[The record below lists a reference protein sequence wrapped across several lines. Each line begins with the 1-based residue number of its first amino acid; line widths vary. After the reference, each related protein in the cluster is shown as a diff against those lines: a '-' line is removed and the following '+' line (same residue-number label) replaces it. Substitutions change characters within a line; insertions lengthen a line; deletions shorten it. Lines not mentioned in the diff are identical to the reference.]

1 MRLLFQTYTHL
12 FGGLLLTKNSKI
24 IKIKTTLFIQSGF
37 FLYKHYTYICRMEKE
52 HQIFGIRAIIEA
64 IQAGKEVDKVFIQK
78 EISGELMKDL
88 MKVMKRA
95 NINFSYVPVE
105 KLNRLTPN
113 NHQGAV
119 ATISPI
125 GFIDLEHLVEST
137 IASGSKPLFL
147 ILDQISDARNFG
159 AIIRTAECTGVNGI
173 IVQKAGSAPVNG
185 DTVKTSAGAVFN
197 VPICKVEHIK
207 DAIFYLQGSG
217 IKTVAAT
224 EKTDQNIY
232 DIALNEPVAI
242 IMGSEDRGI
251 NPSVLK
257 IVDEKAKLPMFGT
270 IGSLNVSVA
279 CGAFLYE
286 TVRQRS

>member
-1 MRLLFQTYTHL
+1 
-12 FGGLLLTKNSKI
+12 
-24 IKIKTTLFIQSGF
+24 
-37 FLYKHYTYICRMEKE
+37 MEKE

-64 IQAGKEVDKVFIQK
+64 IQAGATVDKVYIQK
-78 EISGELMKDL
+78 EASGDLMKDL
-88 MKVMKRA
+88 MKVMKRE

-125 GFIDLEHLVEST
+125 SFFDLESLIETVLEN
-137 IASGSKPLFL
+137 GKNPLFL
-147 ILDQISDARNFG
+147 VLDGISDARNFG

-173 IVQKAGSAPVNG
+173 IVQKSGSAPVNG

-197 VPICKVEHIK
+197 IPICKVDHIK
-207 DAIFYLQGSG
+207 DAIFLLQASG
-217 IKTVAAT
+217 IITVAAT
-224 EKTDQNIY
+224 EKTEQSLY
-232 DIALNEPVAI
+232 DVTLSGPTAI
-242 IMGSEDRGI
+242 VMGAEDRGI

-257 IVDEKAKLPMFGT
+257 IIDEKAKLPMFGT

-286 TVRQRS
+286 AVRQRN

>member
-1 MRLLFQTYTHL
+1 MQ
-12 FGGLLLTKNSKI
+12 
-24 IKIKTTLFIQSGF
+24 Q
-37 FLYKHYTYICRMEKE
+37 
-52 HQIFGIRAIIEA
+52 
-64 IQAGKEVDKVFIQK
+64 
-78 EISGELMKDL
+78 L
-88 MKVMKRA
+88 MKVMKK
-95 NINFSYVPVE
+95 NSINFSYVPVE
-105 KLNRLTPN
+105 KLNRLTSN

-119 ATISPI
+119 ATIAPI
-125 GFIDLEHLVEST
+125 SFVKLETLIDTVLSLSVG
-137 IASGSKPLFL
+137 SGKMPLFL
-147 ILDQISDARNFG
+147 ILDQLSDARNFG
-159 AIIRTAECTGVNGI
+159 AIIRTAECTGVDGI
-173 IVQKAGSAPVNG
+173 IVQKTGSAPVNG

-197 VPICKVEHIK
+197 VPICKVDHIK

-232 DIALNEPVAI
+232 DISLNEPVAI

-257 IVDEKAKLPMFGT
+257 IVDEKAKLPLFGT

-286 TVRQRS
+286 TVRQRQ

>member
-1 MRLLFQTYTHL
+1 
-12 FGGLLLTKNSKI
+12 
-24 IKIKTTLFIQSGF
+24 
-37 FLYKHYTYICRMEKE
+37 MEKE
-52 HQIFGIRAIIEA
+52 HLIFGIRAIIEA
-64 IQAGKEVDKVFIQK
+64 IQSGVAVDKVFIQK
-78 EISGELMKDL
+78 EATGELMKDL
-88 MKVMKRA
+88 MKVMKRSD
-95 NINFSYVPVE
+95 INFSYVPVE

-119 ATISPI
+119 ASISPI
-125 GFIDLEHLVEST
+125 GFIALEHLVDATLRKWKST
-137 IASGSKPLFL
+137 LIPN

-159 AIIRTAECTGVNGI
+159 AIIRTSECTGVNGI
-173 IVQKAGSAPVNG
+173 IVQKSGSAPVNG

-207 DAIFYLQGSG
+207 DVIFYLQGSG

-224 EKTDQNIY
+224 EKTEQIIY
-232 DIALNEPVAI
+232 DVALNEPVAI

-257 IVDEKAKLPMFGT
+257 IVDEKAKLPLFGT

-286 TVRQRS
+286 AVRQRS

>member
-1 MRLLFQTYTHL
+1 
-12 FGGLLLTKNSKI
+12 
-24 IKIKTTLFIQSGF
+24 
-37 FLYKHYTYICRMEKE
+37 MEKE

-64 IQAGKEVDKVFIQK
+64 IQSGKAVDKVFIQK
-78 EISGELMKDL
+78 EVSGELMKDL

-95 NINFSYVPVE
+95 NVNFSYVPVE

-119 ATISPI
+119 ASISPI
-125 GFIDLEHLVEST
+125 GFHDLETLVTKVTES
-137 IASGSKPLFL
+137 GKMPLFL

-159 AIIRTAECTGVNGI
+159 AIIRTAECTGVDGI

-197 VPICKVEHIK
+197 IPICKVEHIK

-224 EKTDQNIY
+224 EKSDSAIY
-232 DIALNEPVAI
+232 DISLNEPLAI
-242 IMGSEDRGI
+242 IVGSEDRGI

-286 TVRQRS
+286 TLRQRSLK

>member
-1 MRLLFQTYTHL
+1 
-12 FGGLLLTKNSKI
+12 
-24 IKIKTTLFIQSGF
+24 
-37 FLYKHYTYICRMEKE
+37 MEKE
-52 HQIFGIRAIIEA
+52 HQIFGIRAIIEGIQSGVA
-64 IQAGKEVDKVFIQK
+64 IDKVFIQ
-78 EISGELMKDL
+78 SDTQGDL
-88 MKVMKRA
+88 MKELLKVMKQKSV
-95 NINFSYVPVE
+95 NFSYVPVE

-125 GFIDLEHLVEST
+125 AFHDLETLIDQVVT
-137 IASGSKPLFL
+137 SGETPLFL
-147 ILDQISDARNFG
+147 LLDQLSDARNFG
-159 AIIRTAECTGVNGI
+159 AIIRTAECTGVHGI
-173 IVQKAGSAPVNG
+173 IVQKQGSAPVNG

-207 DAIFYLQGSG
+207 DAIYLLQASG

-224 EKTDQNIY
+224 EKTEQNIY
-232 DIALNEPVAI
+232 DISLKEGVAI

-257 IVDEKAKLPMFGT
+257 IVDEKGKLPMFGS

-286 TVRQRS
+286 TVRQRQ

>member
-1 MRLLFQTYTHL
+1 
-12 FGGLLLTKNSKI
+12 
-24 IKIKTTLFIQSGF
+24 
-37 FLYKHYTYICRMEKE
+37 MEKDN
-52 HQIFGIRAIIEA
+52 QIFGIRAIIEA
-64 IQAGKEVDKVFIQK
+64 INAKKEIDKVFVQK
-78 EISGELMKDL
+78 EAQGDLMQDL
-88 MKVMKRA
+88 MKTMKRN

-119 ATISPI
+119 ASIAPIS
-125 GFIDLEHLVEST
+125 FVSLETLVESVIET
-137 IASGSKPLFL
+137 GKKPLFL
-147 ILDQISDARNFG
+147 ILDQLSDARNFG
-159 AIIRTAECTGVNGI
+159 AIIRTAECTGVDGI
-173 IVQKAGSAPVNG
+173 IIQKQGSAPVNG

-197 VPICKVEHIK
+197 VPICKVDHIK

-224 EKTDQNIY
+224 EKTESHIY
-232 DIALNEPVAI
+232 DINLNEGVAI
-242 IMGSEDRGI
+242 IMGSEDRGV

-270 IGSLNVSVA
+270 IESLNVSVA

-286 TVRQRS
+286 ALRQRM

>member
-1 MRLLFQTYTHL
+1 
-12 FGGLLLTKNSKI
+12 
-24 IKIKTTLFIQSGF
+24 
-37 FLYKHYTYICRMEKE
+37 MEKDN
-52 HQIFGIRAIIEA
+52 QIFGIRAIIEA
-64 IQAGKEVDKVFIQK
+64 INAKKEIDKVFVQK
-78 EISGELMKDL
+78 DAQGDLMLDL
-88 MKVMKRA
+88 MKTMKRN

-119 ATISPI
+119 ATIAPI
-125 GFIDLEHLVEST
+125 YFVALETMVESV
-137 IASGSKPLFL
+137 IESGKKPLFL
-147 ILDQISDARNFG
+147 ILDQLSDARNFG
-159 AIIRTAECTGVNGI
+159 AIIRTAECTGVDGI
-173 IVQKAGSAPVNG
+173 IIQKQGSAPVNG

-197 VPICKVEHIK
+197 VPICKVDHIK

-224 EKTDQNIY
+224 EKTEQNIY
-232 DIALNEPVAI
+232 DINFNEGVAI
-242 IMGSEDRGI
+242 IMGSEDRGV

-270 IGSLNVSVA
+270 IESLNVSVA

-286 TVRQRS
+286 ALRQRLN